1 MSAMSAT
8 SAAPRQIGRYLV
20 DGVLGRGAM
29 GTVYLATDPHI
40 QRQVA
45 LKTINP
51 ELLRDSPEAGS
62 AADAELPG
70 RFINE
75 ARAAGRLVH
84 PHIVSVFD
92 YGEADGVPFIAL
104 EYVRGET
111 LATRLAK
118 EAVHGTRLPLART
131 LTWFAQLLDALAYA
145 HEAGVIHRDIKPA
158 NLLIAPRGE
167 CKIADFG
174 IAQLDTGRLTQMGM
188 MIGTPAYMSPEQYTG
203 APIDARSDLFSAG
216 IVLYEMLT
224 GKCPFAGSS
233 AAVMQQVLNSVLPA
247 PSSEAPGLPASL
259 DAMVQKAL
267 AKQPEAR
274 YRSAQSWRVELLSLL
289 DTLAAKRDADETVV
303 ATPGNRGAL
312 LPPLLPPLPPPPPR
326 VATGT
331 ADAVSASSVI
341 WPAELL
347 AQIEERL
354 ASHVGPVASLLV
366 RRAAAHATNPQMLAA
381 QLARHL
387 PDEETRHHFDTLL
400 QRHTGAP
407 RAVSSRPES
416 ESIQPPAGGTSAKAR
431 VPDAA
436 HIEAATRQL
445 ATHIGPVA
453 RIVAQR
459 AALGADTATFHNRL
473 ADALP
478 ATVDRTAFLRALS
491 ERLPDA

>member
-1 MSAMSAT
+1 MTAT
-8 SAAPRQIGRYLV
+8 SGAPRQIGRYLV

-51 ELLRDSPEAGS
+51 ELLRDSQQGSS
-62 AADAELPG
+62 AADAELPA

-84 PHIVSVFD
+84 PHIVGVFD

-111 LATRLAK
+111 LAARLAK
-118 EAVHGTRLPLART
+118 EALHGTRLPLVRT
-131 LTWFAQLLDALAYA
+131 LAWFAQLLDALAYA

-174 IAQLDTGRLTQMGM
+174 IAQLDTGRLTQMGV

-216 IVLYEMLT
+216 VVLYEMLT

-233 AAVMQQVLNSVLPA
+233 AAVMQQVLNGMPPA
-247 PSSEAPGLPASL
+247 PSSEAPGLPTSL
-259 DAMVQKAL
+259 DAMVRKAL
-267 AKQPEAR
+267 AKEPKAR
-274 YRSAQSWRVELLSLL
+274 YLSAQSWRAELLSLL
-289 DTLAAKRDADETVV
+289 DTLAAERDTDRTVV
-303 ATPGNRGAL
+303 AAPVNRKAL
-312 LPPLLPPLPPPPPR
+312 APPLSPGA
-326 VATGT
+326 ATAT
-331 ADAVSASSVI
+331 AHAVSADSVV
-341 WPAELL
+341 WPPELL
-347 AQIEERL
+347 AQLEERL
-354 ASHVGPVASLLV
+354 AHHVGPVASLLV
-366 RRAAAHATNPQMLAA
+366 RRAAAHATNPRMLAA

-387 PDEETRHHFDTLL
+387 PDEATRHQFDTLL
-400 QRHTGAP
+400 QRHTAGQGSA
-407 RAVSSRPES
+407 SSRPVS
-416 ESIQPPAGGTSAKAR
+416 ESIQPAARVASTQAR

-436 HIEAATRQL
+436 HIEAAARQL

-459 AALGADTATFHNRL
+459 AALGVDTATFHNRL

-478 ATVDRTAFLRALS
+478 ATVDRSAFLRALS
-491 ERLPDA
+491 ERLADACGP